1 MTSGIG
7 IPVVS
12 DVTFRISEN
21 GDMIGIDFECLDGAV
36 RSVALP
42 ISDLSKIFA
51 GFLWAGDESAQRR
64 FPGPVDT
71 AMREQLR
78 DGARPATDFRIVD
91 VGGEQFA
98 EITIGAAHL
107 CVRLPRGN

>member
-1 MTSGIG
+1 MSGVG

-12 DVTFRISEN
+12 DVTFRVSAD

-42 ISDLSKIFA
+42 VSDLSKMFA
-51 GFLWAGDESAQRR
+51 GFLWAGDESALRR
-64 FPGPVDT
+64 YPGPVDDAT
-71 AMREQLR
+71 RDLLR

-91 VGGEQFA
+91 AGGEQFL
-98 EITIGAAHL
+98 EVTIGAAHL
-107 CVRLPRGN
+107 CVRLPRDN

>member
-1 MTSGIG
+1 MSPGIG

-12 DVTFRISEN
+12 DVTFRVSEN

-42 ISDLSKIFA
+42 VSDLSKMFA
-51 GFLWAGDESAQRR
+51 GFLWAGDESALRR
-64 FPGPVDT
+64 FPGLIDEAT
-71 AMREQLR
+71 RDRLR
-78 DGARPATDFRIVD
+78 DGARPARDFRIVD

-98 EITIGAAHL
+98 ELTIGAAYL
-107 CVRLPRGN
+107 CVRLPRNN